1 MSQVPSLTIVPLKTL
16 KTQADEGLVA
26 ALMNLVEDAR
36 QGKIQHMVCVCTGVS
51 ATQLY
56 NLKHRANDLTMLGA
70 LSVTLSGLQLE
81 WNTIEPLSPSAS

>member
-36 QGKIQHMVCVCTGVS
+36 QGKIQRMVCVCTGVS